1 MRRAQMDP
9 NDIIKHS
16 KLLQMMKFQQAK
28 EDNPHLNQKQLCGMI
43 GTSKSKVYR
52 NQMDLNMDSFYRHK
66 VPLKHRRKPK
76 YDSDQSE
83 TEETQEQAQ
92 EQAQENKP
100 SRSKSSSKTS
110 SKTSSKKST
119 SKKSRSK
126 KSTSKPRSKSQ
137 GKSKSR
143 ALHEEYDRNLKGGR
157 GKTESETQ
165 NESKTQNKHEP
176 KQKSEEPDL
185 DEQLVKF
192 AKDLG
197 I

>member
-1 MRRAQMDP
+1 MAYNLDDVMRRAQMDP

-28 EDNPHLNQKQLCGMI
+28 EDNPHLNQEQLCSLI

-76 YDSDQSE
+76 YNSDQSE

-119 SKKSRSK
+119 SKH
-126 KSTSKPRSKSQ
+126 RSKSQ
-137 GKSKSR
+137 GK
-143 ALHEEYDRNLKGGR
+143 
-157 GKTESETQ
+157 
-165 NESKTQNKHEP
+165 
-176 KQKSEEPDL
+176 
-185 DEQLVKF
+185 
-192 AKDLG
+192 
-197 I
+197 

>member
-1 MRRAQMDP
+1 MAYNLDDVMRRAQMDP

-28 EDNPHLNQKQLCGMI
+28 EDNPHLNQEQLCSLI

-76 YDSDQSE
+76 YNSDQSE

-92 EQAQENKP
+92 EQAQESKP

-119 SKKSRSK
+119 SKKS
-126 KSTSKPRSKSQ
+126 TSKPRSKSQ
-137 GKSKSR
+137 GKSKTRLSN
-143 ALHEEYDRNLKGGR
+143 LHEEYDRNLKGGR
-157 GKTESETQ
+157 GKTESETE
-165 NESKTQNKHEP
+165 NESKTHKSKTQNK
-176 KQKSEEPDL
+176 QKT
-185 DEQLVKF
+185 
-192 AKDLG
+192 
-197 I
+197 

>member
-1 MRRAQMDP
+1 MAYNLDDVMRRAQMDP

-28 EDNPHLNQKQLCGMI
+28 EDNPHLNQEQLCGLI

-110 SKTSSKKST
+110 SKKLT
-119 SKKSRSK
+119 SK

-157 GKTESETQ
+157 GKTESESE
-165 NESKTQNKHEP
+165 NESKTQNKREP
-176 KQKSEEPDL
+176 KRKSEEPDL
-185 DEQLVKF
+185 DGELAKF
-192 AKDLG
+192 AKDLS